1 MMLPESL
8 VTLLPELNKA
18 FFETVYMVGI
28 SILIAIIVGLPT
40 GVLLF
45 VTDKGLFLENQI
57 FKSVAGFIV
66 NMIRSVPFIILLIA
80 LLPLANLI
88 AGTTI
93 GPTAASVSLSVA
105 AIPFFARI
113 VEQSFRE
120 IDKGVIEA
128 AVATGATP
136 WMIIKDVL
144 IPEARSGIVQGITI
158 TIISLVAYSA
168 MAGIVG
174 GGGVGDL
181 AIRFGYYRYDN
192 TIMVTTVIILICLVQ
207 LIQFGG
213 DRIARLVD
221 KR

>member
-1 MMLPESL
+1 MQLDSL
-8 VTLLPELNKA
+8 VGLIPELNKA
-18 FFETVYMVGI
+18 FFETIYMVGI
-28 SILIAIIVGLPT
+28 SILAAIIAGLPT

-45 VTDKGLFLENQI
+45 VTDKGLFLENTV
-57 FKSVAGFIV
+57 FKNIVGFIV
-66 NMIRSVPFIILLIA
+66 NMIRSIPFIILLIA
-80 LLPLANLI
+80 LLPLAKLI

-113 VEQSFRE
+113 VEQSLRE

-128 AVATGATP
+128 AVAAGASP

-144 IPEARSGIVQGITI
+144 IPEAKPGIIQGITI
-158 TIISLVAYSA
+158 TVISLIAYSA

-192 TIMVTTVIILICLVQ
+192 TVMITTVIILICLVQ
-207 LIQFGG
+207 LIQFAG
-213 DRIARLVD
+213 DKIARLVD

>member
-1 MMLPESL
+1 MPLDSL
-8 VTLLPELNKA
+8 IELLPDLNKA
-18 FFETVYMVGI
+18 FFETIYMVGI
-28 SILIAIIVGLPT
+28 SIVVAMIVGLPV

-45 VTDKGLFLENQI
+45 VTDRGLFLENSIFNQI
-57 FKSVAGFIV
+57 VGFLV

-80 LLPLANLI
+80 LLPLADLI
-88 AGTTI
+88 AGSTI

-105 AIPFFARI
+105 AIPFFARL
-113 VEQSFRE
+113 VEQSLRE

-128 AVATGATP
+128 AVAVGASP
-136 WMIIKDVL
+136 WMIIKEVL
-144 IPEARSGIVQGITI
+144 LPEAKPGIIQGVTI

-192 TIMVTTVIILICLVQ
+192 TVMITTVIILICLVQ
-207 LIQFGG
+207 LIQFFG
-213 DRIARLVD
+213 DRLAKAVN
-221 KR
+221 KK

>member
-1 MMLPESL
+1 MLLDSL
-8 VTLLPELNKA
+8 ISLLPDLNKA
-18 FFETVYMVGI
+18 FFETLYMVGI
-28 SILIAIIVGLPT
+28 SVLVAIIFGLPI

-45 VTDKGLFLENQI
+45 VTDKGLFLENTL
-57 FKSVAGFIV
+57 FKNVVGFIV
-66 NMIRSVPFIILLIA
+66 NMVRSIPFIILLIA
-80 LLPLANLI
+80 LLPLANI
-88 AGTTI
+88 VAGTTI

-105 AIPFFARI
+105 AIPFFARL
-113 VEQSFRE
+113 VEQSLRE

-128 AVATGATP
+128 SVAVGASP

-144 IPEARSGIVQGITI
+144 IPEAKPGIVQGITI

-192 TIMVTTVIILICLVQ
+192 TVMITTVVILICLVQ
-207 LIQFGG
+207 LIQFFG
-213 DRIARLVD
+213 DRISKKVD